1 MGTEFPVTQILK
13 TVDSKDAQAFS
24 SHLTDDAVFR
34 YGAQEPV
41 KGREAVRD
49 YVAGF
54 FGTVRTLEHQVI
66 DTWQGEG
73 SFVCRGDVTY
83 TKLDGTQVSVPF
95 TNVYKLEGNL
105 VREYLVYIDPT
116 PLMG

>member
-1 MGTEFPVTQILK
+1 MGKDFPISQILK

-24 SHLTDDAVFR
+24 SYLTDDAVFR

-49 YVAGF
+49 YVGGF
-54 FGTVRTLEHQVI
+54 FGTIAALEHQVI
-66 DTWQGEG
+66 ETWDGEG
-73 SFVCRGDVTY
+73 SLVCRGEVTY
-83 TKLDGTQVSVPF
+83 TKLDGARVSVPF
-95 TNVYKLEGNL
+95 TNVFKLDGNL
-105 VREYLVYIDPT
+105 IREYLVYIDPT